1 MQTAENRAAE
11 SEVDKM
17 TYTKTSKTAAL
28 REPGNHWINR
38 RVYEDHSG
46 REYVKINGMYFATS
60 ELMLDGWEID
70 IVS

>member
-1 MQTAENRAAE
+1 
-11 SEVDKM
+11 M

-60 ELMLDGWEID
+60 MLMLDGWEID
-70 IVS
+70 IVC